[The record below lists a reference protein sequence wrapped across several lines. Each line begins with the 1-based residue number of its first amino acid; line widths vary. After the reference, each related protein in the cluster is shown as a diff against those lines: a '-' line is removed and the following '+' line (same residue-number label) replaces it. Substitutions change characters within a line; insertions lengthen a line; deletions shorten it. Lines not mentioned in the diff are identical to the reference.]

1 MWVVRVLVAPDS
13 FTGTMS
19 AAQAAEAIAA
29 GWGTEAPDD
38 VLDLAPMSDGGP
50 GFVSAMAATLNIGL
64 RDCVVSG
71 PLGEPVTAQFAMDV
85 ATGTAYVESAQAV
98 GLHLIPLADR
108 DPRITTSWGLGE
120 LLVEVVNAGATHVVV
135 GLGGTGVC
143 DGGAGLLGALGA
155 IARNVNG
162 VDVTS
167 RLRSGGIALA
177 EVIQIDL
184 AKPIAM
190 MSGVEIVVASD
201 VDSPLLGPRGAA
213 HGFAAQKGAEPE
225 DVEALESALSSWS
238 AALGTVNVLG
248 TMKQIGVLLGAGAGG
263 GIGAALF
270 AVGATR
276 QPGIDY
282 VLSASEIAR
291 RAQEADLVLTGEG
304 SFDWQSL
311 RGKVVSGV
319 ASAALAAGRPVVVL
333 AGRVEVGR
341 REWAAI
347 GVSGTY
353 SLVDLAGSVE
363 VAMAEGPEWLAQ
375 AAARAARS
383 WSRGLQVR
391 S

>member
-1 MWVVRVLVAPDS
+1 
-13 FTGTMS
+13 MS

-29 GWGTEAPDD
+29 GWAREAPGD

-50 GFVSAMAATLNIGL
+50 GFVAAMAATLQITL

-71 PLGEPVTAQFAMDV
+71 PLGEPAFAQFAFDTT
-85 ATGTAYVESAQAV
+85 TGTAYVESAQAV
-98 GLHLIPLADR
+98 GLDLIPSADR

-120 LLVEVVNAGATHVVV
+120 LLAEVVRVGARRVVV

-143 DGGAGLLGALGA
+143 DGGAGLLAALGA
-155 IARNVNG
+155 TADANA
-162 VDVTS
+162 VDVTP
-167 RLRSGGIALA
+167 RLREGGIALA
-177 EVIQIDL
+177 DVSCIDL
-184 AKPIAM
+184 SKPLAM
-190 MSGVEIVVASD
+190 ISGVEIVVASD

-213 HGFAAQKGAEPE
+213 HGFAAQKGAEP
-225 DVEALESALSSWS
+225 DAVEALESALSAWS
-238 AALGTVNVLG
+238 AVLGTVNVLG
-248 TMKQIGVLLGAGAGG
+248 TMKQVGVLLGAGAGG

-270 AVGATR
+270 ALGASR
-276 QPGIDY
+276 RPGIDY
-282 VLSASEIAR
+282 VISASEIAR
-291 RAQEADLVLTGEG
+291 RAQEADLVITGEG

-341 REWAAI
+341 REWAGI
-347 GVSGTY
+347 GVSGAY
-353 SLVDLAGSVE
+353 SLVDLAGSAE
-363 VAMAEGPEWLAQ
+363 VAMADGPEWLKQ

>member
-1 MWVVRVLVAPDS
+1 MRVLVAPDS

-29 GWGTEAPDD
+29 GWAREAPDD

-50 GFVSAMAATLNIGL
+50 GFVAAMAATLQITL

-71 PLGEPVTAQFAMDV
+71 PLGEPSSAQFAFDST
-85 ATGTAYVESAQAV
+85 TGTAYVESAQAV
-98 GLHLIPLADR
+98 GLDLIPSADR
-108 DPRITTSWGLGE
+108 DPRITTSWGMGE
-120 LLVEVVNAGATHVVV
+120 LLAEVVRVGARRVVV

-143 DGGAGLLGALGA
+143 DGGAGLLAALGA
-155 IARNVNG
+155 SASDANA
-162 VDVTS
+162 VDVTP
-167 RLRSGGIALA
+167 RLREGGIALA
-177 EVIQIDL
+177 DVSCIDL
-184 AKPIAM
+184 SKPLAM
-190 MSGVEIVVASD
+190 ISGVEIVVASD
-201 VDSPLLGPRGAA
+201 VDCPLLGPRGAA
-213 HGFAAQKGAEPE
+213 HGFAAQKGAEP
-225 DVEALESALSSWS
+225 DAVEALESALSAWS
-238 AALGTVNVLG
+238 AALGTVNVLR
-248 TMKQIGVLLGAGAGG
+248 TMKQVGVLLGAGAGG

-270 AVGATR
+270 ALGATR

-282 VLSASEIAR
+282 VISASEIAR
-291 RAQEADLVLTGEG
+291 RAQEADLVITGEG

-341 REWAAI
+341 REWAGI
-347 GVSGTY
+347 GVSGAY
-353 SLVDLAGSVE
+353 SLVDLAGSAE
-363 VAMAEGPEWLAQ
+363 VAMADGPEWLKQ

>member
-1 MWVVRVLVAPDS
+1 MRVLVAPDS
-13 FTGTMS
+13 FTGTMT
-19 AAQAAEAIAA
+19 AAQAAQAIAA
-29 GWGTEAPDD
+29 GWAKEAPDD

-50 GFVSAMAATLNIGL
+50 GFVAAMAATLQITL

-71 PLGEPVTAQFAMDV
+71 PLGEPASAQFAFDDT
-85 ATGTAYVESAQAV
+85 AGTAYVESAQAV
-98 GLHLIPLADR
+98 GLDLIPSADR

-120 LLVEVVNAGATHVVV
+120 LLAEVVRVGARRVVV

-143 DGGAGLLGALGA
+143 DGGAGLLAALGA
-155 IARNVNG
+155 TAADANA
-162 VDVTS
+162 VDVTP
-167 RLRSGGIALA
+167 RLREGGIALA
-177 EVIQIDL
+177 DVSCIDL
-184 AKPIAM
+184 SKPLAM
-190 MSGVEIVVASD
+190 ISGVEIVVASD
-201 VDSPLLGPRGAA
+201 VDCPLLGPRGAA
-213 HGFAAQKGAEPE
+213 HGFAAQKGAESE
-225 DVEALESALSSWS
+225 AVDALESALSAWS

-248 TMKQIGVLLGAGAGG
+248 TMKQVGVLLGAGAGG
-263 GIGAALF
+263 GVGAALF
-270 AVGATR
+270 ALGATR

-282 VLSASEIAR
+282 VIAASEIAR
-291 RAQEADLVLTGEG
+291 RAQEADLVITGEG

-341 REWAAI
+341 REWAGI
-347 GVSGTY
+347 GVSGAY
-353 SLVDLAGSVE
+353 SLVDLAGSAE
-363 VAMAEGPEWLAQ
+363 VAMADGPEWLKQ

>member
-1 MWVVRVLVAPDS
+1 
-13 FTGTMS
+13 MS

-29 GWGTEAPDD
+29 GWAREAPGD

-50 GFVSAMAATLNIGL
+50 GFVAAMAATLQITL

-71 PLGEPVTAQFAMDV
+71 PLGEPAFVQFAFDTT
-85 ATGTAYVESAQAV
+85 TGTAYVESAQAV
-98 GLHLIPLADR
+98 GLDLIPSADR

-120 LLVEVVNAGATHVVV
+120 LLAEVVRVGARRVVV

-143 DGGAGLLGALGA
+143 DGGAGLLAALGA
-155 IARNVNG
+155 TADANA
-162 VDVTS
+162 VDVTP
-167 RLRSGGIALA
+167 RLREGGIALA
-177 EVIQIDL
+177 DVSYIDL
-184 AKPIAM
+184 SKPLAM
-190 MSGVEIVVASD
+190 ISGVEIVVASD

-213 HGFAAQKGAEPE
+213 HGFAAQKGAEP
-225 DVEALESALSSWS
+225 DAVEALESALSAWS

-248 TMKQIGVLLGAGAGG
+248 TMKQVGVLLGAGAGG

-270 AVGATR
+270 ALGATR

-282 VLSASEIAR
+282 VISASEIAR
-291 RAQEADLVLTGEG
+291 RAQEADLVITGEG

-341 REWAAI
+341 REWAGI
-347 GVSGTY
+347 GVSGAY
-353 SLVDLAGSVE
+353 SLVDLAGSAE
-363 VAMAEGPEWLAQ
+363 VAMADGPEWLKQ

>member
-1 MWVVRVLVAPDS
+1 
-13 FTGTMS
+13 MS

-29 GWGTEAPDD
+29 GWAREAPGD

-50 GFVSAMAATLNIGL
+50 GFVAAMAATLQITL

-71 PLGEPVTAQFAMDV
+71 PLGEPAFAQFAFDTT
-85 ATGTAYVESAQAV
+85 TGTAYVESAQAV
-98 GLHLIPLADR
+98 GLDLIPSADR

-120 LLVEVVNAGATHVVV
+120 LLAEVVRVGARRVVV

-143 DGGAGLLGALGA
+143 DGGAGLLAALGA
-155 IARNVNG
+155 TADANA
-162 VDVTS
+162 VDVTP
-167 RLRSGGIALA
+167 RLREGGIALA
-177 EVIQIDL
+177 DVSYIDL
-184 AKPIAM
+184 SKPLAM
-190 MSGVEIVVASD
+190 ISGVEIVVASD

-213 HGFAAQKGAEPE
+213 HGFAAQKGAEP
-225 DVEALESALSSWS
+225 DAVEALESALSAWS

-248 TMKQIGVLLGAGAGG
+248 TMKQVGVLLGAGAGG

-270 AVGATR
+270 ALGATR

-282 VLSASEIAR
+282 VISASEIAR
-291 RAQEADLVLTGEG
+291 RAQEADLVITGEG

-341 REWAAI
+341 REWAGI
-347 GVSGTY
+347 GVSGAY
-353 SLVDLAGSVE
+353 SLVDLAGSAE
-363 VAMAEGPEWLAQ
+363 VAMADGPEWLKQ